1 MLICNSFLTETIS
14 TCSTM
19 EIDIHGSG
27 DVEAK
32 ELKCQDV
39 NVDVSG
45 SGDSEVYASNSI
57 VFDSHGSGEVD
68 VYGKPTTVV
77 DNEAKRRSK
86 VTIR

>member
-1 MLICNSFLTETIS
+1 M
-14 TCSTM
+14 
-19 EIDIHGSG
+19 
-27 DVEAK
+27 EAK
-32 ELKCQDV
+32 NLKCKDV

-57 VFDSHGSGEVD
+57 TFDSHGSGEVD
-68 VYGKPTTVV
+68 VYGKPKTVV